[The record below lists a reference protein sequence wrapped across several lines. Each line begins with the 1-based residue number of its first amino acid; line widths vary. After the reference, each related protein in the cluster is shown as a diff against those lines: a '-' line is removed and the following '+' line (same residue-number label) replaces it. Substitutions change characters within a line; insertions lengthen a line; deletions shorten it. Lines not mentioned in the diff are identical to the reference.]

1 MCCVLGEG
9 RPEGAALK
17 GKQLAIR
24 VLIVDDS
31 NAVRDGLR
39 SILARQPGISIG
51 GEAVNGIDAIGKAER
66 LRPDVVLMDVQMPE
80 MDGIEAM
87 AHIKGVLPDTRV
99 LLLTVR
105 TGLMDEAAAA
115 GADAYLTKDT
125 GRDELIRT
133 IQELAERE

>member
-1 MCCVLGEG
+1 MCLRSETG
-9 RPEGAALK
+9 RPEGAAPK
-17 GKQLAIR
+17 GKLLATR

-31 NAVRDGLR
+31 SAVRDGLR
-39 SILARQPGISIG
+39 SILARQPGISVV
-51 GEAVNGIDAIGKAER
+51 GEAINGIDAIDKAER
-66 LRPDVVLMDVQMPE
+66 LRPSVVLMDVQMPE